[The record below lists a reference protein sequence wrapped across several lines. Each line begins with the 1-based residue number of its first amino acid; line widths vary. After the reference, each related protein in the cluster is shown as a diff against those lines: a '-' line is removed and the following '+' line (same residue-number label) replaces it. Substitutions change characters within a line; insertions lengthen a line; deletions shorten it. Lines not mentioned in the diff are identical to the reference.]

1 MKITLHGGTL
11 EHIRDA
17 LDAVVEGTDAARALR
32 GMAIATLE
40 DGAAEEKRTG
50 ITHLSARHPELYL
63 VSKDRQDYARW
74 DIRHGHWERL
84 HYCDECGREEWSEHT
99 EWECNCVVEPTRND
113 PEGWRE

>member
-17 LDAVVEGTDAARALR
+17 LDAVVEGTDGARALQ
-32 GMAIATLE
+32 GMGFAELRVDGGRSPAIMIAGH
-40 DGAAEEKRTG
+40 DGD
-50 ITHLSARHPELYL
+50 L
-63 VSKDRQDYARW
+63 ARW

-84 HYCDECGREEWSEHT
+84 HCCDWCGRGDWSEHA
-99 EWECNCVVEPTRND
+99 EWECNCVVEPTRDD